1 MTNFCLNK
9 FFINSIFIAGFSE
22 SFFGNFFNLSIV
34 SFLPYLVSK
43 VKKSR
48 SGDLFTM
55 QSYVTEILRCDTH
68 SVSHFLS
75 ARGAIVYY
83 TST

>member
-9 FFINSIFIAGFSE
+9 FVLIPHLFKLFRNLFGFLSDM
-22 SFFGNFFNLSIV
+22 SIV
-34 SFLPYLVSK
+34 SVLPYLASK
-43 VKKSR
+43 MKKSR

>member
-9 FFINSIFIAGFSE
+9 FLLISYLFKLFRNLFGFLS
-22 SFFGNFFNLSIV
+22 NLSIV
-34 SFLPYLVSK
+34 SFLPYLASK